1 METNFTQFGVMML
14 KICWTEF
21 DRPEKLC
28 VSKTENGFYVV
39 ANIGKNLKGSKESV
53 QHEI

>member
-1 METNFTQFGVMML
+1 ML
-14 KICWTEF
+14 KICWTEV

-28 VSKTENGFYVV
+28 FWKTENGFYVV